1 MCFGQERKGY
11 LDLREF
17 IGFFR
22 MVEDS
27 ILRGVN
33 AVQLVHLWVCP
44 GHEMVKSSVG
54 SWGDSP
60 SSVRLSLKCMRL
72 NFRIFTFISV
82 KIGRENIADGLT
94 KTTQLE
100 ESLNRDARGKS
111 KAMLA
116 LYLCHSTWETN
127 CRFARE
133 DLFWKGVV
141 EMLGRWFK
149 SCETASCRQ
158 NAEVT
163 FAFSFML
170 LSFVY
175 LGRAVWAV

>member
-116 LYLCHSTWETN
+116 LYLCHST
-127 CRFARE
+127 
-133 DLFWKGVV
+133 
-141 EMLGRWFK
+141 
-149 SCETASCRQ
+149 
-158 NAEVT
+158 
-163 FAFSFML
+163 
-170 LSFVY
+170 
-175 LGRAVWAV
+175 